1 MDTIAISTIRSQTV
15 YTISC
20 IECRRRKIK
29 CDKLSPACSNCLSR
43 KIDCEFP
50 ANSKR
55 KIVNLENV
63 EADSSEKDEVIK
75 QLLQRCATLED
86 YLKMGKLEQFQVSK
100 KIISKDFIELVK
112 NIDTRLHRIAQDS
125 TSQDPM
131 LWAKRNFPQILSGKE
146 EDEVL
151 LNNIITEV
159 SQNFKAFQ
167 FFLTETDV
175 ALFYENFKEETLEP
189 VHSRDSIIMLL
200 LLSFCIRLK
209 KFSCVHIPLDK
220 KDQMVEEIYQECK
233 ARSEFETFEK
243 TAKCMQMRLL
253 QVEFMVGMNKHRES
267 IIFGI
272 HETAGLYKFI
282 KWRDGETNIELEA
295 CWVEL
300 QRIDAIMAISLGLEL
315 ASPESITIDSE
326 FFKSDDRRYKMASIF
341 INNTKIFKKYLK
353 DGVKNLNPQEIQN
366 QIDIMMGVG
375 DLFFLLDVTT
385 LYHIQLQQLYT
396 VGDFKGYTKALENCM
411 VLTWKVSLNEESH
424 IRRVRW
430 VLQLIFKSL
439 LDFLLDYKEVDG
451 ELTISLSIIICL
463 NNLFSLDDH
472 LDSDISQRIERYCP
486 KLNFEYCFGLLSKY
500 EEDHPHKF
508 TRCVA
513 KDL

>member
-1 MDTIAISTIRSQTV
+1 MDTVAISTIRSQTV

-29 CDKLSPACSNCLSR
+29 CDKLSPACSHCLSR

-55 KIVNLENV
+55 KIINLENG
-63 EADSSEKDEVIK
+63 EADGTKKDEVIK

-86 YLKMGKLEQFQVSK
+86 YLKLGKLGQFQISK
-100 KIISKDFIELVK
+100 KIISKDFIEMVK
-112 NIDTRLHRIAQDS
+112 NIDTRLHRIAEDS
-125 TSQDPM
+125 TSLDPM
-131 LWAKRNFPQILSGKE
+131 LWAKRNFPQILNGKE

-159 SQNFKAFQ
+159 SQNFKAFK
-167 FFLTETDV
+167 FFLTESDV
-175 ALFYENFKEETLEP
+175 TLFYENFKEETLEP
-189 VHSRDSIIMLL
+189 VHFRDSLIMLL
-200 LLSFCIRLK
+200 LLSICVRLK
-209 KFSCVHIPLDK
+209 KFTCVHIPVDK
-220 KDQMVEEIYQECK
+220 KDQMVEELYQEFK
-233 ARSEFETFEK
+233 ARSEIETFEK
-243 TAKCMQMRLL
+243 TAKCMQIRLL
-253 QVEFMVGMNKHRES
+253 EVEFMVGMNKHREG

-282 KWRDGETNIELEA
+282 KWRDGNTNIELEA

-300 QRIDAIMAISLGLEL
+300 QRIDAIMAISLGIKPAAPEPVNEDIEL
-315 ASPESITIDSE
+315 
-326 FFKSDDRRYKMASIF
+326 FKSEERRYNMAPIF
-341 INNTKIFKKYLK
+341 IKNTKIFKTFLN
-353 DGVKNLNPQEIQN
+353 DGVEKINPDDIQE
-366 QIDIMMGVG
+366 QIDIMMSVG

-385 LYHIQLQQLYT
+385 LYHIQLQYLYSKR
-396 VGDFKGYTKALENCM
+396 DFKGYTKALENCM
-411 VLTWKVSLNEESH
+411 ALTWKVSLNEESH

-430 VLQLIFKSL
+430 ILQLIFKSL

-463 NNLFSLDDH
+463 NNLFSLDNH
-472 LDSDISQRIERYCP
+472 LESDISHKIERYCP
-486 KLNFEYCFGLLSKY
+486 KLSFEYCFGLLSKY

-508 TRCVA
+508 ARCVA